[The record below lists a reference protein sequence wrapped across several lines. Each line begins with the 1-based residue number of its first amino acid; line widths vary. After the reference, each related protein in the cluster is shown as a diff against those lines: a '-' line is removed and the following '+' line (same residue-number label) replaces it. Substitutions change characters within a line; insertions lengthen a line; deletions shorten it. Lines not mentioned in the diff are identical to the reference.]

1 MEENE
6 RSGHW
11 ANFLWCARNRRQPI
25 SDVHSHMKMLNICH
39 LAGISARLGRGLKWD
54 DAAERIVGDD
64 QADAMLARP
73 YRQGYAIE
81 MG

>member
-1 MEENE
+1 M
-6 RSGHW
+6 R
-11 ANFLWCARNRRQPI
+11 
-25 SDVHSHMKMLNICH
+25 MLNICH

-54 DAAERIVGDD
+54 DAAERIVGDE

-73 YRQGYAIE
+73 YRQGYEIE

>member
-1 MEENE
+1 
-6 RSGHW
+6 
-11 ANFLWCARNRRQPI
+11 
-25 SDVHSHMKMLNICH
+25 MKMLNICH
-39 LAGISARLGRGLKWD
+39 LAGISGRLGRGLKWD
-54 DAAERIVGDD
+54 DAAERIVGDA